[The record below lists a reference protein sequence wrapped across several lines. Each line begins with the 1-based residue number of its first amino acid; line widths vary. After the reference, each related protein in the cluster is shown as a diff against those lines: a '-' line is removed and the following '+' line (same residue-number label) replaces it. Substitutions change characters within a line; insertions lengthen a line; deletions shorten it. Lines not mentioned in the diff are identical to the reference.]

1 VQAWKVLKKQLRDAV
16 KVQAFRLEQA
26 MVTGRRWTVGEFEA
40 LLVRHPLMVNLVRRL
55 LWGGYD
61 AQGKL
66 VRTFRVSEERECADA
81 EDRACTLAGVA
92 TAGVVH
98 PLHLTEGERSA
109 WGEVFGDY
117 EIISPFPQLGR
128 PVHRLEAGEAEARE
142 ITRFADVK
150 VPGVSV
156 AGGLEKA
163 GWVRGVLHDHGDFH
177 EHSKH
182 FPGAGVAA
190 VVEYEPGLWARGCGP
205 ATSPTRRSSG

>member
-1 VQAWKVLKKQLRDAV
+1 
-16 KVQAFRLEQA
+16 
-26 MVTGRRWTVGEFEA
+26 M
-40 LLVRHPLMVNLVRRL
+40 
-55 LWGGYD
+55 
-61 AQGKL
+61 
-66 VRTFRVSEERECADA
+66 
-81 EDRACTLAGVA
+81 
-92 TAGVVH
+92 
-98 PLHLTEGERSA
+98 HLTEGERSA

-117 EIISPFPQLGR
+117 EIIPPFPQLGR
-128 PVHRLEAGEAEARE
+128 PVHRLEPGEAEARE

-190 VVEYEPGLWARGCGP
+190 VVEYEPGLWASHIADTEEQRLTRCYFLP
-205 ATSPTRRSSG
+205 ATVVPGWRHGRAEGLPLGGIDPVVLSEVLGDLTLLASKGT